1 VPNSFA
7 GIIGE
12 IRISVRF
19 VGSEMLI
26 VQQAQEQKGEHKSI
40 WALFSKSAPWE
51 ITAVCCGAITASSS
65 QGSAE
70 KVMVIMDMM
79 IAIIFTAQIYK

>member
-1 VPNSFA
+1 MPNSFT
-7 GIIGE
+7 GIIWQT
-12 IRISVRF
+12 RISASL
-19 VGSEMLI
+19 VGSEILM

-40 WALFSKSAPWE
+40 CALFSKSAPWE
-51 ITAVCCGAITASSS
+51 ITAVCCAPITASSS

-70 KVMVIMDMM
+70 KEMVIMDMM

>member
-1 VPNSFA
+1 MPNSFT

-12 IRISVRF
+12 IRISVWF
-19 VGSEMLI
+19 VGSEMLM

-51 ITAVCCGAITASSS
+51 ITAVCCAPITTSSS

-70 KVMVIMDMM
+70 NVMVIIDMM